1 MQKTYHRDHIEDPV
15 NVDAAMEDDVVSIL
29 SRPLED
35 DIIDEKKWLLDDFW
49 MLQIAFDGL
58 EKSVEQ
64 QKKALVDRLKA
75 EFERAFAAEVTE
87 LSKYIGDLKST
98 IVSLQAKV
106 NK

>member
-15 NVDAAMEDDVVSIL
+15 IVDAAVEDDVVSSL

-35 DIIDEKKWLLDDFW
+35 DIIDDKKWLLDDFW

-75 EFERAFAAEVTE
+75 EFEGAFTVEVTE
-87 LSKYIGDLKST
+87 LSKYIGELKST
-98 IVSLQAKV
+98 MVSL
-106 NK
+106 